1 MFGIKRKTKKD
12 TVQEVFL
19 VDGLTSSELQTMLRV
34 AYLYYDKEL
43 SQKEVAAE
51 LGLTTFYVKEAL
63 THYAGYVT
71 GRRA

>member
-12 TVQEVFL
+12 TVQEVYL
-19 VDGLTSSELQTMLRV
+19 VDGLTSAEIQTMLRV

-43 SQKEVAAE
+43 SQKAVATE
-51 LGLTTFYVKEAL
+51 LDLSTFYVKEAL